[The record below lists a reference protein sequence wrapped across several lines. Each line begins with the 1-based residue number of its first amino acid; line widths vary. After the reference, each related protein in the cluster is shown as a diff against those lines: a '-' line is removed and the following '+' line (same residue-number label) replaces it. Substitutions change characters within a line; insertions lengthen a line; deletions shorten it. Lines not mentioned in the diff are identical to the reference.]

1 MTTPTKTRSCTGK
14 RRHPTKG
21 AAQAALR
28 TYIEQG
34 ASPGSMHV
42 YRCRHC
48 GGYHV
53 GHLGRRAR

>member
-14 RRHPTKG
+14 RRYPTEE
-21 AAQAALR
+21 AAQKAVR
-28 TYIEQG
+28 RFVQHG
-34 ASPGSMHV
+34 ASPGSIRA
-42 YRCRHC
+42 YSCRHC